1 MSLQK
6 AERKKATIA
15 AIRQIF
21 GKLKTFNGTSTR
33 KRRTYEQQKRIKQME
48 GQRYWA
54 RIRQY
59 KAIMKTHGW
68 LETAPNVIPDSLRA
82 LTPTSLQINSLPLP
96 EPLTATARS
105 DFVFVPPE
113 IHHDFITEAE
123 ANHIMA
129 AEVQLYAFRASV
141 LKRAPKVEWF
151 RHRPLT
157 YSWGQHRS
165 NSKYAKIFPDWIEKL
180 AQRLPEPVNHAI
192 VIRYHDGMKT
202 YAPWHSDKCQELG
215 RRTGCMKRGTSFYVI
230 SVGDPRTFELG
241 DETAVLWENALP
253 HRSMICIDAKTNAN
267 VKHQVPQD
275 KHWHGCRWS
284 LIFRT
289 IVE

>member
-1 MSLQK
+1 MTLQK
-6 AERKKATIA
+6 ADRKKQTLAT
-15 AIRQIF
+15 IRQIF
-21 GKLKTFNGTSTR
+21 GIIKTFNGTSTR
-33 KRRTYEQQKRIKQME
+33 QRRTYERQKKMRQNE
-48 GQRYWA
+48 SLRYWQ
-54 RIRQY
+54 RIRTY
-59 KAIMKTHGW
+59 TEIMKAHGW
-68 LETAPNVIPDSLRA
+68 NQSAPDVIPETLRK
-82 LTPTSLQINSLPLP
+82 LTPTSLQLNASPLP
-96 EPLTATARS
+96 EPLATTTRS
-105 DFVFVPPE
+105 SFIFHPPE
-113 IHHDFITEAE
+113 IHQNFITEDD
-123 ANHIMA
+123 ANNIMA
-129 AEVQLYAFRASV
+129 SEVQFYAFRASV

-165 NSKYAKIFPDWIEKL
+165 NIKYAKIFPDWMEKL
-180 AQRLPEPVNHAI
+180 AQRLPEPVNH
-192 VIRYHDGMKT
+192 VICIGYHDGMLT

-230 SVGDPRTFELG
+230 SVGDPRSFELG

-253 HRSMICIDAKTNAN
+253 HRSMICIDAQTNAN